1 LSNILTIL
9 LHSIVIAVV
18 VKAVPNTNLS
28 SIDPNSTTITSVG
41 DGNHDNFVRLL
52 QGNSPPGVS
61 FCSYVQELFAK
72 FVARFPSTALAVL
85 LFDKSMDWWISLL
98 NAIFPVNDDS
108 RELIT

>member
-1 LSNILTIL
+1 MISQTGKHLFFFYVLSNILTIL

-28 SIDPNSTTITSVG
+28 SIDPISTTITSVG

-61 FCSYVQELFAK
+61 FCSYVSAG
-72 FVARFPSTALAVL
+72 
-85 LFDKSMDWWISLL
+85 I
-98 NAIFPVNDDS
+98 IC
-108 RELIT
+108 